1 MSIDV
6 KYFVFQ
12 EAAKSYL
19 YDSLWSVSLYK
30 ALGDPARNRKSDLP
44 RILRWGELT
53 IRKRKEQ
60 FGRAGDE
67 NEKGQ
72 SLFLWTCTLSSSKKV
87 AERRDTLYVGAVVF
101 DICGLVCFW
110 C

>member
-1 MSIDV
+1 MKVELVPLFHLCLLMLITLL
-6 KYFVFQ
+6 FQ

-30 ALGDPARNRKSDLP
+30 ALGDPTRNRKSDLP

-67 NEKGQ
+67 NEKRQ
-72 SLFLWTCTLSSSKKV
+72 SLFFWTCTLSSFKKMLG
-87 AERRDTLYVGAVVF
+87 EETPNK
-101 DICGLVCFW
+101 
-110 C
+110 

>member
-1 MSIDV
+1 MLAKNASKNVSLSNESRSGSLVPFVSIDV
-6 KYFVFQ
+6 EYFVFQ

-30 ALGDPARNRKSDLP
+30 ALGDPTRNRKSDLP

-53 IRKRKEQ
+53 IRMRKEQ

-67 NEKGQ
+67 DETGQ
-72 SLFLWTCTLSSSKKV
+72 TRFFFNV
-87 AERRDTLYVGAVVF
+87 YFIIV
-101 DICGLVCFW
+101 
-110 C
+110 